1 LGLTDR
7 LVPGAYWVRVPVKED
22 TCTGHDWLVAHIN
35 ETGRVWIVGDPT
47 SYPRTRV
54 KEVIGP
60 LNLES

>member
-1 LGLTDR
+1 M
-7 LVPGAYWVRVPVKED
+7 PGAYWVKVPSAEESP
-22 TCTGHDWLVAHIN
+22 TGHDWLVAHIN
-35 ETGRVWIVGDPT
+35 ERGRVWVIGEPT